1 MRIPR
6 FQGLRGR
13 LSYANVMATLA
24 FFFALTGG
32 ALAGVKYIEA
42 SGVIPATSDLA
53 GSTYGNPLI
62 ANGKI
67 TSAMF
72 APTAKAPD
80 ADKLDGTDSTQFL
93 SGYGTGEASAGS
105 TVSVPAGQQA
115 TANSWCPAGKQPLGG
130 GYFSE
135 TVGASA
141 LRTVSAAFAIND
153 ALTQG
158 GFSVTMANEGLA
170 AESFHV
176 NVRCANAPSP
186 FPAP

>member
-1 MRIPR
+1 MRILR

-32 ALAGVKYIEA
+32 ALAAAPYIVA
-42 SGVIPATSDLA
+42 SDVIPATSDLA
-53 GSTYGNPLI
+53 GSTYRNPLI

-67 TSAMF
+67 TSAKF

-93 SGYGTGEASAGS
+93 SGYGTGETSS
-105 TVSVPAGQQA
+105 TVSVPAGEQA
-115 TANSWCPAGKQPLGG
+115 TANAWCPAGKQPLGG

-135 TVGASA
+135 GPGG

>member
-32 ALAGVKYIEA
+32 ALAGVKYITA
-42 SGVIPATSDLA
+42 SDVIPATSDLA
-53 GSTYGNPLI
+53 GSTYGNPLV
-62 ANGKI
+62 AAGKI
-67 TSAMF
+67 TSAKF

-93 SGYGTGEASAGS
+93 SGYGTGEANPGS
-105 TVSVPAGQQA
+105 TVSVAPGTAG
-115 TANSWCPAGKQPLGG
+115 TANAWCPAGKQPLGG

-135 TVGASA
+135 GGGG
-141 LRTVSAAFAIND
+141 LRTLSAAFAIND
-153 ALTQG
+153 VTNAG
-158 GFSVTMANEGLA
+158 GFSVTMTNEGVA

-186 FPAP
+186 FGNG